1 MKEGHLLSTAGV
13 PRSEMRKTRDNLKK
27 SSAQNLR
34 SLKTGVIQNLSASVL
49 FIISFP
55 GLDEDLADAKNEDFF
70 ISYKTW
76 KEDHYR
82 DTINQKVSG

>member
-13 PRSEMRKTRDNLKK
+13 PRSEMMKTRDNLKK

-55 GLDEDLADAKNEDFF
+55 GLDEDLAEAIDEDFF
-70 ISYKTW
+70 NSYKTW